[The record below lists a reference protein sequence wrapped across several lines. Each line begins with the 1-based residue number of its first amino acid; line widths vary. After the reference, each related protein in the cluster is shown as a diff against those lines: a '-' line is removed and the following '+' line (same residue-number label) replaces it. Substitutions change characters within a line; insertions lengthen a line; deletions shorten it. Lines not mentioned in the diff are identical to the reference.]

1 MRKKKN
7 AFTLIELLAVIVILA
22 VILVISIPRIL
33 DVIDVSKKD
42 SFKTSAQLIADSA
55 EKKYVENK
63 LNNIDEE
70 ITCENVS
77 KLSKEDYESCKI
89 TFDNEGNAK
98 VTIEGK
104 GKFKDLAI
112 CNGTKEVSEISDT
125 CSTDS
130 SYFYYQEVEDG
141 ILIRGYEAGIPK
153 VTVKD
158 ESKCKNYLINSWN
171 NDSEEA
177 QSDATTL
184 CSGNALDDGY
194 TLERAVSVDN
204 IPSTDYEEA
213 GIEVTLIKIEKVTV
227 KDEGKCK
234 NYLINS
240 SNNDSEEVQTN
251 ATTLCSGNAL
261 DNGLTLNVAI
271 QAGFIPS
278 TDYEEAGL
286 EVTIKPFNK
295 IVNVIIPGSINDKKV
310 VAIGGSAFT
319 TKQLIS
325 VVIPNTVTSI
335 GDSAFSNNK
344 LTTVTIPNS
353 VISIGDNAFANN
365 QLTSVTI
372 PNSVTSI
379 GNSAFASN
387 QLTSITIPS
396 SVTSIG
402 GGAFLENQL
411 TSVKIPNS
419 VTSIGDYAF
428 GENQLTSIT
437 IPSSVTSIGDGA
449 FLENQLTSVK
459 IPNSVTSI
467 GYEAFRNNQLTSV
480 TIPISVTSIGK
491 VAFNSNQLSDE
502 DAFIYKRNSD
512 GSIDNTTIISYG
524 GKNKSPIIPDSIT
537 SIGNSA
543 FVSNQLT
550 SVTIPDSVTSI
561 GDSAFLENQLTSV
574 TIPDSVTSIGDSA
587 FSNNKLTT
595 VTIPNSVT
603 TIGWGAFRNN
613 QLTSVTILRS
623 FKSYGSNAF
632 AKDESSNPNL
642 TKIINKTG
650 KSIDWGFIVNG
661 ISGYNFVT
669 GTVVNSSGNV
679 EVVNN

>member
-1 MRKKKN
+1 MKKN
-7 AFTLIELLAVIVILA
+7 KSGFTLIELLAVIVILA

-33 DVIDVSKKD
+33 DVIEISKKD

-55 EKKYVENK
+55 EKKYVTNK
-63 LNNIDEE
+63 LNNIDEV
-70 ITCENVS
+70 ITCENVT
-77 KLSKEDYESCKI
+77 KLSKEDYEYCFVKI
-89 TFDNEGNAK
+89 DNEGKAK

-112 CNGTKEVSEISDT
+112 CNGTKTSVELSDT

-141 ILIRGYEAGIPK
+141 ILIGGYETGIPN

-158 ESKCKNYLINSWN
+158 EGKCKKYMMSDKQENAP
-171 NDSEEA
+171 EEI
-177 QSDATTL
+177 ATTL

-194 TLERAVSVDN
+194 TLERAVSDDN

-213 GIEVTLIKIEKVTV
+213 GLEVTLIKIEKVTV

-234 NYLINS
+234 NYMMSDKQENAP
-240 SNNDSEEVQTN
+240 EEV
-251 ATTLCSGNAL
+251 ATTLCSGNSL
-261 DNGLTLNVAI
+261 NGVTLQRIVSG
-271 QAGFIPS
+271 GFIPS

-310 VAIGGSAFT
+310 VAIGGFAFDS
-319 TKQLIS
+319 KQLIS

-335 GDSAFSNNK
+335 GNSAFSNNK

-353 VISIGDNAFANN
+353 VISIGEGAFSSN
-365 QLTSVTI
+365 QLTTATIPGSVTSIGNSAFSSNQLTTVTI

-379 GNSAFASN
+379 GFYAFSSN
-387 QLTSITIPS
+387 QLTSVTIPDS
-396 SVTSIG
+396 ITSIE
-402 GGAFLENQL
+402 GGAFNNNQL
-411 TSVKIPNS
+411 TSV
-419 VTSIGDYAF
+419 
-428 GENQLTSIT
+428 T
-437 IPSSVTSIGDGA
+437 IPD
-449 FLENQLTSVK
+449 
-459 IPNSVTSI
+459 SVTSI
-467 GYEAFRNNQLTSV
+467 GYEAFRDNQLTSV
-480 TIPISVTSIGK
+480 TIPDSVTSIGTR
-491 VAFNSNQLSDE
+491 AFNNNQLPDE

-524 GKNKSPIIPDSIT
+524 GKNKSPIIPDT
-537 SIGNSA
+537 
-543 FVSNQLT
+543 
-550 SVTIPDSVTSI
+550 
-561 GDSAFLENQLTSV
+561 
-574 TIPDSVTSIGDSA
+574 VTSIGDSA

-603 TIGWGAFRNN
+603 SIGDRAFSNNKLTTVTIPNSVTSIGSYAFSYN

-623 FKSYGSNAF
+623 FKSYGQNAF
-632 AKDESSNPNL
+632 VKDESSNPNL
-642 TKIINKTG
+642 TKIVNKTG
-650 KSIDWGFIVNG
+650 KSFDWGFIVNG
-661 ISGYNFVT
+661 ISGYIFIT
-669 GTVVNSSGNV
+669 GTVKNDYGNV

>member
-33 DVIDVSKKD
+33 DVIDVSKLD

-55 EKKYVENK
+55 EKKYVTNK
-63 LNNIDEE
+63 LNNIDEV
-70 ITCENVS
+70 ITCENVT
-77 KLSKEDYESCKI
+77 KLSKEDYEYCFIKI
-89 TFDNEGNAK
+89 DNEGKAT

-335 GDSAFSNNK
+335 GD
-344 LTTVTIPNS
+344 
-353 VISIGDNAFANN
+353 NAFANN

-379 GNSAFASN
+379 GNGAFASN
-387 QLTSITIPS
+387 QLTSITIPD

-402 GGAFLENQL
+402 DSAFLENQL

-543 FVSNQLT
+543 FASNQLT

-561 GDSAFLENQLTSV
+561 GDSAFWENQLTSI